1 MQNKHGLMAFN
12 LRDFDDEKK
21 AKMGVVECVK
31 NKLIEPYQVLYEK
44 PGKYTDNPTS
54 FELQLLPVL
63 TTCNYCVIYQVKL

>member
-1 MQNKHGLMAFN
+1 MAFN

-44 PGKYTDNPTS
+44 SGKHHEGKN
-54 FELQLLPVL
+54 LL
-63 TTCNYCVIYQVKL
+63 KL

>member
-44 PGKYTDNPTS
+44 PGKYIDNPTS

-63 TTCNYCVIYQVKL
+63 TICNYCVIYQVKL

>member
-1 MQNKHGLMAFN
+1 MAFN

-44 PGKYTDNPTS
+44 PGKYTNNLNS
-54 FELQLLPVL
+54 
-63 TTCNYCVIYQVKL
+63 K